1 MKHPH
6 RHCWPNRW
14 KLPGSHGHRAST
26 PPPTGKRQHRTICRA
41 TAHRYGETGDR
52 WAGTEG
58 DAPAGGSG
66 CRAGGRRQ
74 QMGPDPEPEDPR
86 DGTMMLKTIQQW
98 DICSQEDL
106 ETFRKESEAIHQSVA
121 RTLYQTDPYANPSE
135 EPDESTSEAELVSAA
150 YPGREEFLKRLS
162 RHLAQRVNPG
172 TDGYTITV
180 KATVDCRHGKAVRA
194 EFVEAEGPRLADL
207 PNPNADRGMYFIL
220 RLTQL
225 IVRPDSRLSV
235 LRYKIAP
242 KCLLSGPFGHSGVGG
257 NPGVAGPVRSY
268 NLVFTYPYQQPQRGP
283 RPGGADT
290 PRGGREALPDRRPV
304 RKHQGRR
311 EPRR

>member
-172 TDGYTITV
+172 ADGYTITV

-207 PNPNADRGMYFIL
+207 PNPNGGRVLEALTLHEEVERPYLIEDQYGNIRAGGSHEGCPGPTLADRTIELMDQNILEKQQRWLRQWLLIGNDYFKVEEYE
-220 RLTQL
+220 TA
-225 IVRPDSRLSV
+225 DSECQERQ
-235 LRYKIAP
+235 RER
-242 KCLLSGPFGHSGVGG
+242 
-257 NPGVAGPVRSY
+257 RS
-268 NLVFTYPYQQPQRGP
+268 R
-283 RPGGADT
+283 
-290 PRGGREALPDRRPV
+290 
-304 RKHQGRR
+304 
-311 EPRR
+311 